1 MNKNNKASGALV
13 LPAYKETE
21 SISKLLIELDSTIP
35 LDWHFVV
42 VDDSPTDET
51 ADCVHLVFGTLKRD
65 ASNLH
70 ILRNSRKS
78 GRGAAIQR
86 GFVFA
91 TNAIK
96 PDFLIEMDSDGSHTA
111 EGVLRVLEAPKE
123 EHFVIGSRYLPKSS
137 IIGWSLTRR
146 IFSRLINY
154 VLKYIFRSELNDW
167 TNGLRRYS
175 AKAVAIQLE
184 HEFVNRG
191 FISLSEQTLLLK
203 DHEILPVEV
212 PITFIERVHGSSTV
226 TYRELLDSI
235 KGIFG
240 IYIARKKHC

>member
-1 MNKNNKASGALV
+1 MNKNSDIGGVLV

-21 SISKLLIELDSTIP
+21 SISKLLAELDLNVP

-51 ADCVHLVFGTLKRD
+51 AEFVHLVFGTLKRE
-65 ASNLH
+65 ASRLH
-70 ILRNSRKS
+70 ILRNPQKS

-91 TNAIK
+91 TNSIK
-96 PDFLIEMDSDGSHTA
+96 PDFLIEMDSDGSHTVEA
-111 EGVLRVLEAPKE
+111 VLRVLQAPQD
-123 EHFVIGSRYLPKSS
+123 EHFVIGSRYIPESS
-137 IIGWSLTRR
+137 IIGWPLTRR
-146 IFSRLINY
+146 IFSRFINY

-175 AKAVAIQLE
+175 TKAVAIQLE
-184 HEFVNRG
+184 HEFANKG
-191 FISLSEQTLLLK
+191 FISLSEQTLLLM
-203 DHEILPVEV
+203 DHGILPVEV

-235 KGIFG
+235 QGIVG
-240 IYIARKKHC
+240 LYISRKKGH

>member
-1 MNKNNKASGALV
+1 MNKNNKGSGALV

-21 SISKLLIELDSTIP
+21 SISKLLIELDSTMP

-65 ASNLH
+65 ASKLH
-70 ILRNSRKS
+70 ILRNSQKS

-96 PDFLIEMDSDGSHTA
+96 PDFLIEMDSDGSHTVGA
-111 EGVLRVLEAPKE
+111 VLKVLDAPKDQ
-123 EHFVIGSRYLPKSS
+123 HFVIGSRYLPESS

-175 AKAVAIQLE
+175 AKAVAVQLE
-184 HEFVNRG
+184 HEFANRG

-203 DHEILPVEV
+203 DHGILPVEV
-212 PITFIERVHGSSTV
+212 PITFIERIHGSSTV

-235 KGIFG
+235 KGIVG
-240 IYIARKKHC
+240 IYTSRSKNC

>member
-1 MNKNNKASGALV
+1 MNKNSNLSGASV
-13 LPAYKETE
+13 LPAYRETE
-21 SISKLLIELDSTIP
+21 SISKILIELDSTIP

-42 VDDSPTDET
+42 VDGSPTDKT
-51 ADCVHLVFGTLKRD
+51 ADCVCLVFGTLKRE
-65 ASNLH
+65 ASNLYV
-70 ILRNSRKS
+70 LQNLRKS
-78 GRGAAIQR
+78 SRGAAILW
-86 GFVFA
+86 GFVFV
-91 TNAIK
+91 TNSMK

-123 EHFVIGSRYLPKSS
+123 EHFVIGSRYLSKSS
-137 IIGWSLTRR
+137 IIGWSLTPR
-146 IFSRLINY
+146 IFSRLINH

-212 PITFIERVHGSSTV
+212 PITFIERVRGSGTV

>member
-1 MNKNNKASGALV
+1 MNKNSGVLV

-21 SISKLLIELDSTIP
+21 SISRLLDELDSNIP
-35 LDWHFVV
+35 LNWHFVV
-42 VDDSPTDET
+42 VDDSPTNET
-51 ADCVHLVFGTLKRD
+51 AECVQLVFSTLKRE

-78 GRGAAIQR
+78 GRGAAIQQ
-86 GFVFA
+86 GFIFSA
-91 TNAIK
+91 NSIK
-96 PDFLIEMDSDGSHTA
+96 PDFLIEMDSDGSHTVEA
-111 EGVLRVLEAPKE
+111 VLRVLAAPKE
-123 EHFVIGSRYLPKSS
+123 EDFVIGSRYLPQSS

-146 IFSRLINY
+146 IFSRIINHI
-154 VLKYIFRSELNDW
+154 LKLIFRSALNDW

-175 AKAVAIQLE
+175 AKAVAIQIE

-203 DHEILPVEV
+203 DHGILPIEV

-226 TYRELLDSI
+226 TYKELLDSI
-235 KGIFG
+235 KGIVG
-240 IYIARKKHC
+240 LYVSRKKNR

>member
-1 MNKNNKASGALV
+1 MNKNSNVRGVLV

-21 SISKLLIELDSTIP
+21 SISKLLNDLDSKIP
-35 LDWHFVV
+35 LDWHFIV

-51 ADCVHLVFGTLKRD
+51 AECVHLIYGTLKRE
-65 ASNLH
+65 ASKLH

-91 TNAIK
+91 TNSIK
-96 PDFLIEMDSDGSHTA
+96 PDFLIEMDSDGSHTIEA
-111 EGVLRVLEAPKE
+111 VLRVLEAPKD
-123 EHFVIGSRYLPKSS
+123 EHFVIGSRYLPGSS
-137 IIGWSLTRR
+137 IIGWPLTRR
-146 IFSRLINY
+146 IFSRYINHA
-154 VLKYIFRSELNDW
+154 LKYIFRSELNDW

-184 HEFVNRG
+184 HDFTTRG

-203 DHEILPVEV
+203 DHGILPIEV

-235 KGIFG
+235 KGIVG
-240 IYIARKKHC
+240 IYISRKKNP